1 MVFYN
6 QMNLLKD
13 VMKHTVYMIMKHTVH
28 IYDMKHYV

>member
-13 VMKHTVYMIMKHTVH
+13 VMKHTVYMKHTIH